1 MCRSTAKRV
10 FPAMYIEDLTELGFN
25 DVTPDDPDFTSIQG
39 QFTCGCSLDQISSD
53 ASLCSFLFV
62 QILLYSLQV
71 METEAALCSVCPYVG
86 SPYAS
91 FFPIH

>member
-1 MCRSTAKRV
+1 MCRSTATRV

-53 ASLCSFLFV
+53 ASLCS
-62 QILLYSLQV
+62 LYCTNIIV
-71 METEAALCSVCPYVG
+71 
-86 SPYAS
+86 
-91 FFPIH
+91 